1 MADTG
6 GEFIDGRSADAP
18 SELRA
23 DVVIVGS
30 GAGGCVAA
38 AVLAEAGLSVVVLEE
53 GPHVKPEQYAG
64 FRPSESLRKI
74 WRDGAL
80 TAALGVGK
88 SPLIN
93 VTMGRCVG
101 GSSVLTG
108 GVCFRTP
115 EHVLHEWQHSRGL
128 SELGP
133 EEMEPFFDQ
142 VEKDVHVETVP
153 ADMRSR
159 STTLWGEGARKA
171 FGIELEST
179 RRNTKDC
186 VGHGRCNFGCP
197 KGAKLSV
204 DVSYLPRAM
213 RKGALVVSSAK
224 VRRLTMKGAKATSVT
239 ARLES
244 GGTLTVIADRV
255 IVAASAVYTPGIL
268 KRSGLGNRKHLGR
281 HMTLHPGFR
290 MMARFDEP
298 VIGWKGAMQSAYTD
312 AFLESEGIT
321 LISLFVPPSTVAAG
335 IPGFGTPFMER
346 ANGLGNIAMFG
357 GMIHD
362 EGGGRVYSPPIGDPV
377 MTYRMSNGDR
387 VALSKLVRRLGQ
399 AYLEAG
405 ARELYLPVLGHEPV
419 GPDEF
424 QRVEFDSIAASR
436 FECSSQ
442 HPLGTCRMGPESSVS
457 VVDARGKVW
466 GTENVYVLD
475 GSVVPTSLGVN
486 PQETIMAMALRI
498 ASRMVG

>member
-1 MADTG
+1 MSESDSG
-6 GEFIDGRSADAP
+6 FIDGRSVDAP
-18 SELRA
+18 TELRA

-30 GAGGCVAA
+30 GAGGSVTA

-53 GPHVKPEQYAG
+53 GPHVRPEQYSAM
-64 FRPSESLRKI
+64 RPSESLRTI

-80 TAALGVGK
+80 TAAVGVGK
-88 SPLIN
+88 SPIIN

-115 EHVLHEWQHSRGL
+115 THVLQEWQNERGL

-133 EEMEPFFDQ
+133 REMEPFFEQ

-153 ADMRSR
+153 VAMRSR

-186 VGHGRCNFGCP
+186 HGHSRCNFGCP

-213 RKGALVVSSAK
+213 RHGTLVVSSAK
-224 VRRLTMKGAKATSVT
+224 VRRIKMAGTRASSVV

-244 GGTLTVIADRV
+244 GADLTVTADRV

-268 KRSGLGNRKHLGR
+268 KRSGLGSRKHLGR
-281 HMTLHPGFR
+281 HMTLHPAFR
-290 MMARFDEP
+290 MTARFDEP
-298 VIGWKGAMQSAYTD
+298 VIGWKGALQSAYTD
-312 AFLESEGIT
+312 AFLESDGIT
-321 LISLFVPPSTVAAG
+321 LISVFVPPSTIAAG
-335 IPGFGTPFMER
+335 MPGFGTEFMER
-346 ANGLGNIAMFG
+346 ANGMANIAMFG

-362 EGGGRVYSPPIGDPV
+362 EGGGRVYSPSFADPV
-377 MTYRMSNGDR
+377 MTYRMSKRDR
-387 VALSKLVRRLGQ
+387 LALPKLVRRLGE

-405 ARELYLPVLGHEPV
+405 ARELYLPVLGHAPV
-419 GPDEF
+419 SPDEF
-424 QRVEFDSIAASR
+424 RRVEFESISPTR
-436 FECSSQ
+436 YECSSQ
-442 HPLGTCRMGPESSVS
+442 HPLGTCRMGPEPGVS
-457 VVDARGKVW
+457 VVDSDGKVW
-466 GTENVYVLD
+466 GTDNVFVVD

-486 PQETIMAMALRI
+486 PQQTIMAMALRL
-498 ASRMVG
+498 ASRMVA

>member
-1 MADTG
+1 MTAV
-6 GEFIDGRSADAP
+6 GEFIDGRAADAP
-18 SELRA
+18 SELRS

-30 GAGGCVAA
+30 GAGGSVAA
-38 AVLAEAGLSVVVLEE
+38 AILAEAGLSVVVLEE
-53 GPHVKPEQYAG
+53 GPHVKPEEYAA
-64 FRPSESLRKI
+64 FRPSESLKTI

-80 TAALGVGK
+80 TAAVGIGK

-115 EHVLHEWQHSRGL
+115 EHVLAEWQRERGL
-128 SELGP
+128 AELGP
-133 EEMEPFFDQ
+133 AEMELFFEQ
-142 VEKDVHVETVP
+142 VERDTHVETVP
-153 ADMRSR
+153 VDMRSR

-171 FGIELEST
+171 FGIELAPT

-197 KGAKLSV
+197 KGAKMSV
-204 DVSYLPRAM
+204 DVSYLPRAL

-224 VRRLTMKGAKATSVT
+224 VRKISMRGETATSVS
-239 ARLES
+239 ARLDT
-244 GGTLTVIADRV
+244 GKALTITADRV

-268 KRSGLGNRKHLGR
+268 KRSGLGTRRHLGR
-281 HMTLHPGFR
+281 HMTLHPAFR
-290 MMARFDEP
+290 MMARFDES
-298 VIGWKGAMQSAYTD
+298 VQGWKGALQSAYTD

-335 IPGFGTPFMER
+335 IPGFGPSFMER
-346 ANGLGNIAMFG
+346 ANSMPNIAMFG

-362 EGGGRVYSPPIGDPV
+362 EGGGRVFSPPFGDPV
-377 MTYRMSNGDR
+377 MAYRMSKRDR
-387 VALSKLVRRLGQ
+387 VSLSKLVRRLGE

-405 ARELYLPVLGHEPV
+405 ARELYLPILGHDPV
-419 GPDEF
+419 GRDEF
-424 QRVEFDSIAASR
+424 ASVDFDSVSPAR

-442 HPLGTCRMGPESSVS
+442 HPLGTCRMGPERSVS
-457 VVDARGKVW
+457 VVDPDGRVW
-466 GTENVYVLD
+466 GSNNVYVVD

-486 PQETIMAMALRI
+486 PQETIMAMSMRI
-498 ASRMVG
+498 ASRMVA